1 MFYVIISTVLG
12 FTSVLV
18 GAFGAHMAAQV
29 LTESLYKTLQVAIDY
44 HHFYS
49 LVLLVLSL
57 FNSQFKVGFVIPSYV
72 LKSVIV
78 GVLLFSGSL
87 YAYVLTGVKALTFVT
102 PVGGMVLMIMWGL
115 LGLAAFRYYQSV

>member
-44 HHFYS
+44 HQFYS

-57 FNSQFKVGFVIPSYV
+57 FNSQFKVDFVIPSYV

>member
-1 MFYVIISTVLG
+1 MSYVIISAVLG
-12 FTSVLV
+12 FSSVLV

-44 HHFYS
+44 HQFYS

-102 PVGGMVLMIMWGL
+102 PVGGMVLMIMWGV
-115 LGLAAFRYYQSV
+115 LGLAAFRYYQAV

>member
-44 HHFYS
+44 HQFYS

-102 PVGGMVLMIMWGL
+102 PVGGMVLMIMWGV